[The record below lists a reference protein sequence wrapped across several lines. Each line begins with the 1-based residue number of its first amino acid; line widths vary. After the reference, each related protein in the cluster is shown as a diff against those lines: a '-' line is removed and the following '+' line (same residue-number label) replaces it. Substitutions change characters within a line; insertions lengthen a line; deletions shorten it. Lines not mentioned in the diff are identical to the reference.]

1 LTAIGGGPGRGRILV
16 TGGAGFI
23 GSHLCEA
30 LTARGA
36 EVVAFDSFD
45 PFYPR
50 AVKERNLAGLAGGD
64 RFRLVE
70 GDLRD
75 PAAVHAAFDEGPFDA
90 VAHLAARAGVRPSL
104 EDPGGYVSAN
114 VEGTAV
120 LLEAMRRAGCSRLV
134 FGSSSSV
141 YGNSREVPL
150 RESDRVDRPISP
162 YAMTKK
168 AGEELCHVYHHAY
181 GFSVMSLR
189 FFTVYGPRQRPDMAI
204 HRFVARMEEGSPIP
218 VYGDGTTERDY
229 TYVSD
234 IVAGVEA
241 AVGWVQREA
250 GFEIVNLGGSVPVRL
265 DDLIAELAEATGR
278 EPRIERFPMPIGD
291 VERTCADIG
300 RARELLGY
308 HPSTGIREGVQAFVR
323 WYREVAPA
331 GSP

>member
-1 LTAIGGGPGRGRILV
+1 VGPGRILV

-30 LTARGA
+30 LTSRGA

-50 AVKERNLAGLAGGD
+50 AIKERNLTALLGSD

-70 GDLRD
+70 GDLRE
-75 PAAVHAAFDEGPFDA
+75 PADVEAALAEGRFDA

-104 EDPGGYVSAN
+104 EDPGGYMSTN
-114 VEGTAV
+114 IEGTAV

-141 YGNSREVPL
+141 YGNSRDVPL
-150 RESDRVDRPISP
+150 QETDRVDRPVSP

-204 HRFVARMEEGSPIP
+204 HRFVRLMEEGRPIP

-229 TYVSD
+229 TYFSD
-234 IVAGVEA
+234 IVAGVVA
-241 AVGWVQREA
+241 AVDWVRRED
-250 GFEIVNLGGSVPVRL
+250 GFEIVNLGESVPVRL
-265 DDLIAELAEATGR
+265 DELIAELAEATGR
-278 EPRIERFPMPIGD
+278 QPRIERLPMPVGD

-308 HPSTGIREGVQAFVR
+308 APSTGIKEGVEAFVR

-331 GSP
+331 RAT

>member
-1 LTAIGGGPGRGRILV
+1 MTAGGGVGPGRILV

-30 LTARGA
+30 LISRGA

-50 AVKERNLAGLAGGD
+50 AIKERNLTALLGRD

-70 GDLRD
+70 GDLRE
-75 PAAVHAAFDEGPFDA
+75 PADVEAALAAGRFDA

-104 EDPGGYVSAN
+104 EDPGGYMSTN
-114 VEGTAV
+114 IGGTAV
-120 LLEAMRRAGCSRLV
+120 LLEGMRRAGCSRLV

-141 YGNSREVPL
+141 YGNSRDVPL
-150 RESDRVDRPISP
+150 RETDRVDRPVSP

-204 HRFVARMEEGSPIP
+204 HRFVRLMEEGRPIP
-218 VYGDGTTERDY
+218 VFGDGTTERDY
-229 TYVSD
+229 TYFSD
-234 IVAGVEA
+234 IVAGVVA
-241 AVGWVQREA
+241 AVDWVRRED
-250 GFEIVNLGGSVPVRL
+250 GFEIVNLGESVPVRL
-265 DDLIAELAEATGR
+265 DELIAELAEATGR
-278 EPRIERFPMPIGD
+278 QPRIERLPMPLGD

-308 HPSTGIREGVQAFVR
+308 DPSTGIKEGVEAFVR

-331 GSP
+331 RAT

>member
-1 LTAIGGGPGRGRILV
+1 MPGSARGGQGRILV

-30 LTARGA
+30 LVAAGA

-50 AVKERNLAGLAGGD
+50 AVKERNLTGLRGSD
-64 RFRLVE
+64 RFTLVE
-70 GDLRD
+70 GDLRE
-75 PAAVHAAFDEGPFDA
+75 PAAVESVLADGPFDA

-104 EDPGGYVSAN
+104 EDPGGYMSTN
-114 VEGTAV
+114 IEGTTT

-141 YGNSREVPL
+141 YGNSRAIPL
-150 RESDRVDRPISP
+150 RESDRVDRPVSP

-204 HRFVARMEEGSPIP
+204 HRFVRLMEEGRPLP

-229 TYVSD
+229 TYFSD
-234 IVAGVEA
+234 IVAGVVA
-241 AVGWVQREA
+241 AIDWVRREQ
-250 GFEIVNLGGSVPVRL
+250 GFEIVNLGESVPVRL
-265 DDLIAELAEATGR
+265 DRLIEELAEATGKQ
-278 EPRIERFPMPIGD
+278 PRIERLPMPVGD

-308 HPSTGIREGVQAFVR
+308 APSTGIREGIEAFVR
-323 WYREVAPA
+323 WYREVASA
-331 GSP
+331 RAT

>member
-1 LTAIGGGPGRGRILV
+1 LTAVGGVGHGRILV

-30 LTARGA
+30 LISGGA

-50 AVKERNLAGLAGGD
+50 AVKERNLNGLLGSD

-70 GDLRD
+70 GDLRE
-75 PAAVHAAFDEGPFDA
+75 PADVEAVLAEGPFDA

-104 EDPGGYVSAN
+104 EDPGGYVSTN
-114 VEGTAV
+114 IEGTAV
-120 LLEAMRRAGCSRLV
+120 LLEAMRRAGCPRLV

-141 YGNSREVPL
+141 YGNSRDVPL

-168 AGEELCHVYHHAY
+168 AGEELSHVYHHAY

-204 HRFVARMEEGSPIP
+204 HRFVRLMEEGLPIP

-229 TYVSD
+229 TYCSD
-234 IVAGVEA
+234 IVAGVVA
-241 AVGWVQREA
+241 AVEWVQRER
-250 GFEIVNLGGSVPVRL
+250 GFEIVNLGESVPVRL
-265 DDLIAELAEATGR
+265 DELISELAEATGR
-278 EPRIERFPMPIGD
+278 QPRIERLPMPVGD
-291 VERTCADIG
+291 VERTCADIT

-308 HPSTGIREGVQAFVR
+308 DPTTGIREGVEAFVR
-323 WYREVAPA
+323 WYREEAPA
-331 GSP
+331 KAS

>member
-1 LTAIGGGPGRGRILV
+1 MPGSARGGQGRILV

-30 LTARGA
+30 LVAAGA

-50 AVKERNLAGLAGGD
+50 AVKERNLTGLRGSD
-64 RFRLVE
+64 RFTLVE
-70 GDLRD
+70 GDLRE
-75 PAAVHAAFDEGPFDA
+75 PAAVESVLADGPFDA

-104 EDPGGYVSAN
+104 EDPGGYMSTN
-114 VEGTAV
+114 IEGTTT

-141 YGNSREVPL
+141 YGNSRAIPL
-150 RESDRVDRPISP
+150 RESDRVDRPVSP

-204 HRFVARMEEGSPIP
+204 HRFVRLMEEGRPLP

-229 TYVSD
+229 TYFSD
-234 IVAGVEA
+234 IVAGVVA
-241 AVGWVQREA
+241 AIDWVRREQ
-250 GFEIVNLGGSVPVRL
+250 GFEIVNLGESVPVRL
-265 DDLIAELAEATGR
+265 DRLIEELAEATGKQ
-278 EPRIERFPMPIGD
+278 PRIERLPMPVGD

-308 HPSTGIREGVQAFVR
+308 APSTGIREGIEAFVR
-323 WYREVAPA
+323 WYRDVASA
-331 GSP
+331 RAT

>member
-1 LTAIGGGPGRGRILV
+1 VGPGRILV

-30 LTARGA
+30 LTSRGA

-50 AVKERNLAGLAGGD
+50 AIKERNLTALLGSD

-70 GDLRD
+70 GDLRE
-75 PAAVHAAFDEGPFDA
+75 PADVEAALAEGRFDA

-104 EDPGGYVSAN
+104 EDPGGYMSTN
-114 VEGTAV
+114 IEGTAV

-141 YGNSREVPL
+141 YGNSRDVPL
-150 RESDRVDRPISP
+150 QETDRVDRPVSP

-204 HRFVARMEEGSPIP
+204 HRFVRLMEEGRPIP

-229 TYVSD
+229 TYFSD
-234 IVAGVEA
+234 IVAGVVA
-241 AVGWVQREA
+241 AVDWVRRED
-250 GFEIVNLGGSVPVRL
+250 GFEIVNLGESVPVRL
-265 DDLIAELAEATGR
+265 DELIAELAEATGR
-278 EPRIERFPMPIGD
+278 RPRIERLPMPVGD

-308 HPSTGIREGVQAFVR
+308 APSTGIKEGVEAFVR

-331 GSP
+331 RAT

>member
-1 LTAIGGGPGRGRILV
+1 MTAVGAGPGPGRILV

-30 LTARGA
+30 LVGRGA

-50 AVKERNLAGLAGGD
+50 PVKERNLAGLLADD

-75 PAAVHAAFDEGPFDA
+75 PAGVEAAFLEGPFDA

-104 EDPGGYVSAN
+104 EDPGGYVSSN

-120 LLEAMRRAGCSRLV
+120 LLEAMRHAGCSRLV

-141 YGNSREVPL
+141 YGNSRDVPL

-204 HRFVARMEEGSPIP
+204 HRFVERMEEGLPIP

-234 IVAGVEA
+234 IVAGVVA
-241 AVGWVQREA
+241 AVDWVRRES
-250 GFEIVNLGGSVPVRL
+250 GFEIVNLGESVPVCL
-265 DDLIAELAEATGR
+265 DDLIAEIAEATGK
-278 EPRIERFPMPIGD
+278 EPRIERFPMPVGD

-300 RARELLGY
+300 RARALLGY
-308 HPSTGIREGVQAFVR
+308 APSTGIREGVGAFVR

-331 GSP
+331 RMT

>member
-1 LTAIGGGPGRGRILV
+1 MTAVGRVGPGRILV

-30 LTARGA
+30 LVSGGA

-50 AVKERNLAGLAGGD
+50 AVKERNLAGLLGRD

-75 PAAVHAAFDEGPFDA
+75 PVAVESAIAAGPFDI

-104 EDPGGYVSAN
+104 EDPGGYVSTN
-114 VEGTAV
+114 IEGTAV
-120 LLEAMRRAGCSRLV
+120 LLEAMRRAGCFRLV

-141 YGNSREVPL
+141 YGNSRDVPL

-204 HRFVARMEEGSPIP
+204 HRFVRLMEAGLPIQ
-218 VYGDGTTERDY
+218 VYGDGATERDY
-229 TYVSD
+229 TYFSD
-234 IVAGVEA
+234 IVEGVVA
-241 AVGWVQREA
+241 AVDWVRREH
-250 GFEIVNLGGSVPVRL
+250 GFEIVNLGESVPVRL
-265 DDLIAELAEATGR
+265 DELIAELTEATGR
-278 EPRIERFPMPIGD
+278 QPQIERLPMPVGD

-300 RARELLGY
+300 RARQLLGY
-308 HPSTGIREGVQAFVR
+308 DPSTGIKEGVEAFVR
-323 WYREVAPA
+323 WYREVTPA
-331 GSP
+331 RST

>member
-1 LTAIGGGPGRGRILV
+1 MTTDRRSDPGRILV

-30 LTARGA
+30 LVGRGDD
-36 EVVAFDSFD
+36 VVAFDNFD

-50 AVKERNLAGLAGGD
+50 AVKDRNLARLQD
-64 RFRLVE
+64 HERFRLVE

-75 PAAVHAAFDEGPFDA
+75 RAALETVFREEPFDA

-104 EDPGGYVSAN
+104 EDPAGYMSTN
-114 VEGTAV
+114 VEGTAI
-120 LLEAMRRAGCSRLV
+120 LLEAMRRTGCTRLV

-141 YGNSREVPL
+141 YGNSRDVPL

-168 AGEELCHVYHHAY
+168 AGEELCHVYHHAF
-181 GFSVMSLR
+181 GFSVMALR

-204 HRFVARMEEGSPIP
+204 HRFVRRIEEGLPIP
-218 VYGDGTTERDY
+218 VYGDGSSERDY
-229 TYVSD
+229 TYFAD
-234 IVAGVEA
+234 AVAGVVA
-241 AVGWVQREA
+241 AVDWVRRED
-250 GFEIVNLGGSVPVRL
+250 GFEIVNLGESVPVRL
-265 DDLIAELAEATGR
+265 DDLIAEVAGATGSR
-278 EPRIERFPMPIGD
+278 PRVERLPMPLGD
-291 VERTCADIG
+291 VERTCADIA

-308 HPSTGIREGVQAFVR
+308 APSTGIREGVEAFVR

-331 GSP
+331 RAT

>member
-1 LTAIGGGPGRGRILV
+1 MPGRILV

-30 LTARGA
+30 LISGGA

-50 AVKERNLAGLAGGD
+50 AIKERNLAGLLGSD

-70 GDLRD
+70 GDLRE
-75 PAAVHAAFDEGPFDA
+75 PADVEAVLARGPFDA

-104 EDPGGYVSAN
+104 EDPGGYMSTN
-114 VEGTAV
+114 IEGTTV
-120 LLEAMRRAGCSRLV
+120 LLEAMRRAGCRRLV

-141 YGNSREVPL
+141 YGNSRDIPL
-150 RESDRVDRPISP
+150 RESNRVDRPISP

-204 HRFVARMEEGSPIP
+204 HRFVRLMEEGLPIQ

-229 TYVSD
+229 TYFSD
-234 IVAGVEA
+234 VVAGVVA
-241 AVGWVQREA
+241 AIDWVRREH
-250 GFEIVNLGGSVPVRL
+250 GFEIVNLGESVPVRL
-265 DDLIAELAEATGR
+265 EELITELAEATGR
-278 EPRIERFPMPIGD
+278 QPRIERLPMPVGD

-300 RARELLGY
+300 RARALLGY
-308 HPSTGIREGVQAFVR
+308 DPSIGIEEGVEAFVR

-331 GSP
+331 KAT

>member
-1 LTAIGGGPGRGRILV
+1 VGPGRILV

-30 LTARGA
+30 LTSRGA

-50 AVKERNLAGLAGGD
+50 AIKERNLTALLGSD

-70 GDLRD
+70 GDLRE
-75 PAAVHAAFDEGPFDA
+75 PADVEAALAEGRFDA

-104 EDPGGYVSAN
+104 EDPGGYMSTN
-114 VEGTAV
+114 IEGTAV

-141 YGNSREVPL
+141 YGNSRDVPL
-150 RESDRVDRPISP
+150 QETDRVDRPVSP

-204 HRFVARMEEGSPIP
+204 HRFVRLMEEGRPIP

-229 TYVSD
+229 TYFSD
-234 IVAGVEA
+234 IVAGVVA
-241 AVGWVQREA
+241 AVDWVRRED
-250 GFEIVNLGGSVPVRL
+250 GFEIVNLGESVPVRL
-265 DDLIAELAEATGR
+265 DQLIAELAEATGR
-278 EPRIERFPMPIGD
+278 QPQIERLPMPVGD

-308 HPSTGIREGVQAFVR
+308 APSTGIKEGVEAFVR
-323 WYREVAPA
+323 WYREVAPDRA
-331 GSP
+331 T

>member
-1 LTAIGGGPGRGRILV
+1 VGPGRILV

-30 LTARGA
+30 LTSRGA

-50 AVKERNLAGLAGGD
+50 AIKERNLTALLGSD

-70 GDLRD
+70 GDLRE
-75 PAAVHAAFDEGPFDA
+75 PADVEAALAEGRFDA

-104 EDPGGYVSAN
+104 EDPGGYMSTN
-114 VEGTAV
+114 IEGTAV

-141 YGNSREVPL
+141 YGNSRDVPL
-150 RESDRVDRPISP
+150 QETDRVDRPVSP

-204 HRFVARMEEGSPIP
+204 HRFVRLMEEGRPIP

-229 TYVSD
+229 TYFSD
-234 IVAGVEA
+234 IVAGVVA
-241 AVGWVQREA
+241 AVDWVRRED
-250 GFEIVNLGGSVPVRL
+250 GFEIVNLGESVPIRL
-265 DDLIAELAEATGR
+265 DELIAELAEATGR
-278 EPRIERFPMPIGD
+278 QPRIERLPMPVGD

-308 HPSTGIREGVQAFVR
+308 APSTGIKEGVEAFVR

-331 GSP
+331 RAT

>member
-1 LTAIGGGPGRGRILV
+1 MSVPGRILV

-30 LTARGA
+30 LVGRGDD
-36 EVVAFDSFD
+36 VVAFDNFD

-50 AVKERNLAGLAGGD
+50 AVKDRNLSRLQGHD

-75 PAAVHAAFDEGPFDA
+75 RAALEAVFRGEPFDA

-104 EDPGGYVSAN
+104 ENPAGYMSTN

-120 LLEAMRRAGCSRLV
+120 LLEAMRRSGCTRLV

-141 YGNSREVPL
+141 YGNSRDVPL

-181 GFSVMSLR
+181 GFSVMALR

-204 HRFVARMEEGSPIP
+204 HRFVLRLEEGLPIP
-218 VYGDGTTERDY
+218 VYGDGSSERDY
-229 TYVSD
+229 TYFAD
-234 IVAGVEA
+234 AVAGVVA
-241 AVGWVQREA
+241 AVDWVRRED
-250 GFEIVNLGGSVPVRL
+250 GFEIVNLGESVPVRL
-265 DDLIAELAEATGR
+265 DDLIAEVAEATGGR
-278 EPRIERFPMPIGD
+278 PRLERLPMPVGD
-291 VERTCADIG
+291 VERTCADIA

-308 HPSTGIREGVQAFVR
+308 APSTGIREGVEAFVR

-331 GSP
+331 RAT